1 VIACSVPR
9 SYRIVMPSSPP
20 TPAAR
25 TGGTQHDGRTWPTRT
40 LASLSARDR
49 AIVLAVARLRILAY
63 DQVRTLLFPDRHPSV
78 LTRRVHALV
87 AEGWLT
93 RWRARGTDG
102 GAPSYILPTARALA
116 LALDALRHDAADTAY
131 ASLVDRMLP
140 ERPRKPLVLRG
151 RTEPPFLAHQR
162 EVNQLVVASLRCAAL
177 DVRWA
182 SSFERPFG
190 RGADATLLPQPD
202 YVLVL
207 HRAGIPV
214 VVLGEHDRGQE
225 SLAHFRRAKA
235 ERYAPYALL
244 PELAAATFGAAT
256 VEVWLTVTDPVARR
270 PERRLRQLAAV
281 MTSAGAAPITRVA
294 LAGRAYTDP
303 AGAWRNAAL
312 CV

>member
-1 VIACSVPR
+1 
-9 SYRIVMPSSPP
+9 M
-20 TPAAR
+20 
-25 TGGTQHDGRTWPTRT
+25 
-40 LASLSARDR
+40 
-49 AIVLAVARLRILAY
+49 LAVARLRILAY
-63 DQVRTLLFPDRHPSV
+63 EQVRTLLFPDRHPSV

-93 RWRARGTDG
+93 RWRPRGTDG

-116 LALDALRHDAADTAY
+116 LALHALRHDAVDTAY
-131 ASLVDRMLP
+131 APLVDRMLP

-151 RTEPPFLAHQR
+151 RTEPAFLAHQR
-162 EVNQLVVASLRCAAL
+162 EVNKLVVAILRSAAF

-190 RGADATLLPQPD
+190 RGGDATLLPQPD

-207 HRAGIPV
+207 RRTGTAV
-214 VVLGEHDRGQE
+214 VVFGEHDRGQE
-225 SLAHFRRAKA
+225 SLAHFHRTKA

-244 PELAAATFGAAT
+244 PELAAATFGVAT

-281 MTSAGAAPITRVA
+281 LTSAGAAPITRVA
-294 LAGRAYTDP
+294 LAGRAHADP
-303 AGAWRNAAL
+303 TGAWRNATV
-312 CV
+312 CI

>member
-1 VIACSVPR
+1 MIACSVSR
-9 SYRIVMPSSPP
+9 SYCIIMLSSPP
-20 TPAAR
+20 LAAAH
-25 TGGTQHDGRTWPTRT
+25 TGGTPHDTVALLART
-40 LASLSARDR
+40 LITLSPRDR

-93 RWRARGTDG
+93 RWRPRGTDG
-102 GAPSYILPTARALA
+102 GAPSYILPTPRALA
-116 LALDALRHDAADTAY
+116 LALNVLRSDALGTTY
-131 ASLVDRMLP
+131 APLVDRMLP
-140 ERPRKPLVLRG
+140 TRPRKPLVLRG
-151 RTEPPFLAHQR
+151 RTAPAFLTHHR
-162 EVNQLVVASLRCAAL
+162 EVNQLVVASLRSAVL

-190 RGADATLLPQPD
+190 RSADAALLPQPD

-214 VVLGEHDRGQE
+214 VVFGEHDRGQE
-225 SLAHFRRAKA
+225 SLAHFRHAKA

-244 PELAAATFGAAT
+244 PELAAATFGVAT

-270 PERRLRQLAAV
+270 PERRLQQLAAV
-281 MTSAGAAPITRVA
+281 LTSAGAAPISRVA
-294 LAGRAYTDP
+294 LAGRAHADP
-303 AGAWRNAAL
+303 AGAWRNAAT